1 MNANPCSATIWPE
14 MGESAAL
21 TTGLEAESISAH
33 FLDHLVP
40 HPKRGKCG
48 LYHAPTLS
56 FCHSTPG
63 SKLGTRGRADC
74 AGSQPGPRAELP
86 GRVGDPRL
94 HLHPPAIALMGR
106 ERPWR
111 GERVHPPASLS
122 SSLRPP
128 RPLPFRGAWGS
139 GAQSRGAPS
148 PPPAAVPG
156 EKRGLPLSAH
166 KALPGRPGGAR
177 PQPRAPRA
185 ATGPASAQRDL
196 HGCPGGRR
204 LGGGWEMFLLCGF
217 TGRGCNEPPRICI

>member
-63 SKLGTRGRADC
+63 SKLGKRGRADC
-74 AGSQPGPRAELP
+74 AGSPPGPRAELP
-86 GRVGDPRL
+86 GRAGDPRL

-111 GERVHPPASLS
+111 GEWVHPPPACRAHCGRPAPSLS
-122 SSLRPP
+122 RELGVRRPVVRSSLPTPDSDPGGEARPP
-128 RPLPFRGAWGS
+128 SLRAQSAPGPAGRGATSALSPAGRDRPS
-139 GAQSRGAPS
+139 QRSTRFARVSRR
-148 PPPAAVPG
+148 PP
-156 EKRGLPLSAH
+156 L
-166 KALPGRPGGAR
+166 
-177 PQPRAPRA
+177 
-185 ATGPASAQRDL
+185 
-196 HGCPGGRR
+196 GRR
-204 LGGGWEMFLLCGF
+204 VGNVPFV
-217 TGRGCNEPPRICI
+217 RIYGERLQ